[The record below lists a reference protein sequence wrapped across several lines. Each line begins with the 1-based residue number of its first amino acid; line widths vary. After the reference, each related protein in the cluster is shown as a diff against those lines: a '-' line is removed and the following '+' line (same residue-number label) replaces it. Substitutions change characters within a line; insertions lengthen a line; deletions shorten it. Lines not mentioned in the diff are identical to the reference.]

1 MKNEKKVW
9 HVFFLIVIVGA
20 AAAVV
25 MLLWN
30 ALIPPVIG
38 WTSISYW
45 QAVGLLVLV
54 RILFGG
60 FGHLHHK
67 AFFHHHGYP
76 NARLH
81 EELRGMSFNE
91 RREYIRK
98 HLKEFHHFNS
108 SDNFSATTEEKKDD
122 K

>member
-1 MKNEKKVW
+1 MTKTKKIW
-9 HVFFLIVIVGA
+9 HVFFLIVIGGA
-20 AAAVV
+20 AAAAV

-45 QAVGLLVLV
+45 QAVGLLALV

-60 FGHLHHK
+60 FGLHHG
-67 AFFHHHGYP
+67 AFFHHHRYP
-76 NARLH
+76 DARLH

-98 HLKEFHHFNS
+98 HLREFHHFNPG
-108 SDNFSATTEEKKDD
+108 DKFSATTEEKKDD